1 MFVARLERGRERER
15 ERERGKG
22 AGPATHLP
30 PIQNNY
36 DERRRRQRRRRST
49 QQARGERGERGRGE
63 RGAGHRRDAVLP
75 ACLPPAP
82 CLPACLPGMPTTK
95 WEAGR
100 VSAATTTRPTNRQ
113 RRGGA
118 PPACLACSETPGPCF
133 KSAVRWQSFLKLK
146 HLLLY
151 EKINKCDFK

>member
-15 ERERGKG
+15 GREERGPGQPRIFRQYKTTTTNGEGGKG
-22 AGPATHLP
+22 GGGVHNKQEARGG
-30 PIQNNY
+30 
-36 DERRRRQRRRRST
+36 
-49 QQARGERGERGRGE
+49 RGERRE

-151 EKINKCDFK
+151 EKINKCDFI